1 MCINTFKT
9 NMAAASVST
18 KSRLL
23 SLVEEAE
30 CLTKDLFEST
40 AAVRQRMPAFEDPQV
55 MDMLM
60 KKNEEI
66 EATLKR
72 TEEQREKRREMECLQ
87 EEVDKRDED
96 IKQLQRQL
104 KEAEHILATAIYQA
118 KEKLKAIDRANKGA
132 ISAEELIKYAHRISA
147 TNAVS
152 APLTWAQGDARRPYP
167 TDLEMRMGILGRL
180 SNLPVAQATNG
191 VSDGTSGGDG
201 ASSAGGGLTWQPSSE
216 LTASLSMPSGIS
228 HHTTELNLDLGAP
241 GQNKENED
249 DVEVMSSDSSSSS
262 SSESL

>member
-1 MCINTFKT
+1 
-9 NMAAASVST
+9 MAAASAAT
-18 KSRLL
+18 KSKLL

-30 CLTKDLFEST
+30 CLTKDLFETT
-40 AAVRQRMPAFEDPQV
+40 AAVRQKMPTLEDPQI
-55 MDMLM
+55 MDMLL

-66 EATLKR
+66 EATLKQ
-72 TEEQREKRREMECLQ
+72 TKEQREKRREMECLQ

-152 APLTWAQGDARRPYP
+152 APLSWAPGDTRRPYP

-180 SNLPVAQATNG
+180 SNLPVAAVTNG
-191 VSDGTSGGDG
+191 VSEGATSASGGADV
-201 ASSAGGGLTWQPSSE
+201 AASAGGGMTWQPSSE
-216 LTASLSMPSGIS
+216 LTASLTIPSSIS
-228 HHTTELNLDLGAP
+228 HHSTELNLDLGAP

-249 DVEVMSSDSSSSS
+249 DVEVMSTDSSSSS

>member
-1 MCINTFKT
+1 
-9 NMAAASVST
+9 MAAASAST
-18 KSRLL
+18 KSKLL

-40 AAVRQRMPAFEDPQV
+40 AAVRQRMPALEDPQI

-66 EATLKR
+66 EATLKK
-72 TEEQREKRREMECLQ
+72 TEEQREQRREMECLQ

-118 KEKLKAIDRANKGA
+118 KEKLKAIDKANKGA

-152 APLTWAQGDARRPYP
+152 APLSWAQGDARRPYP

-191 VSDGTSGGDG
+191 VTEGASAASGGDG
-201 ASSAGGGLTWQPSSE
+201 APSGTSGLTWQPSSE

-228 HHTTELNLDLGAP
+228 HHSTELNLDLGAP

-249 DVEVMSSDSSSSS
+249 DVEVMSTDSSSSS